1 MHPLTF
7 REKDR
12 QGVLRDTG
20 GYAAGVPA
28 AAVAESQEAPSHR
41 NGEVLLVRC
50 RRGQLPG
57 STRAQNGHIRI
68 REVVR
73 TLHSDGNADVPISFW
88 RTASGF
94 EVDFVLGD
102 FAMAIEVKAG
112 QRVHDGDLA
121 PLRALRQE
129 HTVKNAV
136 VVCMETTPRT
146 TADGIR
152 IVPWRTFLDEIWQGD
167 LVG

>member
-1 MHPLTF
+1 VANFLARRAPRTGTSEFGKSFEHYILM
-7 REKDR
+7 E
-12 QGVLRDTG
+12 LR
-20 GYAAGVPA
+20 AW
-28 AAVAESQEAPSHR
+28 
-41 NGEVLLVRC
+41 
-50 RRGQLPG
+50 
-57 STRAQNGHIRI
+57 RAYRH
-68 REVVR
+68 
-73 TLHSDGNADVPISFW
+73 ADVPISFW